1 MALKISVVPLA
12 GGWAVR
18 SPSFENEMLFTA
30 GAKAE
35 AAARDLARRYA
46 DRGQSAEVSIFLRDG
61 ALAGRFLHPAS
72 ARHMDALS
80 A

>member
-1 MALKISVVPLA
+1 MALKISVIPI
-12 GGWAVR
+12 GDGWAVR
-18 SPSFENEMLFTA
+18 SSNVENEMLFSA

-46 DRGQSAEVSIFLRDG
+46 ESGAAAEVSIFLRDG
-61 ALAGRFLHPAS
+61 ALAGRFLHPAVN
-72 ARHMDALS
+72 APEAIP

>member
-1 MALKISVVPLA
+1 MALKISVLPA
-12 GGWAVR
+12 GDGWAVR
-18 SPSFENEMLFTA
+18 SSSFENDMLFVA

-46 DRGQSAEVSIFLRDG
+46 ARGESAEVAIFLRDG
-61 ALAGRFLHPAS
+61 ALAGRFVHKAS
-72 ARHMDALS
+72 PGFLDA

>member
-1 MALKISVVPLA
+1 MALKISVVPV
-12 GGWAVR
+12 GNGWAVQ
-18 SPSFENEMLFTA
+18 SPSFDNDMLFTA

-46 DRGQSAEVSIFLRDG
+46 ARGQNAEVAIFLRDG

-72 ARHMDALS
+72 S
-80 A
+80 AHLRAIPA